1 MITLCTAREISYSD
15 MLPPLVWET
24 DPHLFDFLFLRDKA
38 LWSRLFRPEWDA
50 PHGLHSANDTTVAV
64 QDAAIVGLLVCFSS
78 DSVESRA
85 EASFRRYHAT
95 VDAKTAAHLDWAGAQ
110 MNWLFPPAPQNTM
123 LIYNLVVVSQL
134 RGNGIGELLMKE
146 AETCA
151 RKAGLS
157 AIHLDTAASS
167 PAVAFYE
174 RIGFQRLVE
183 TRLCHPQA
191 ASVPVHVRMAKQL

>member
-95 VDAKTAAHLDWAGAQ
+95 VDAKTAAHLDWAAALPSPLSLTWNGEAT
-110 MNWLFPPAPQNTM
+110 LTSRPAG
-123 LIYNLVVVSQL
+123 SDQL
-134 RGNGIGELLMKE
+134 PFES
-146 AETCA
+146 ETRA
-151 RKAGLS
+151 PERALSLS
-157 AIHLDTAASS
+157 A
-167 PAVAFYE
+167 
-174 RIGFQRLVE
+174 
-183 TRLCHPQA
+183 
-191 ASVPVHVRMAKQL
+191 